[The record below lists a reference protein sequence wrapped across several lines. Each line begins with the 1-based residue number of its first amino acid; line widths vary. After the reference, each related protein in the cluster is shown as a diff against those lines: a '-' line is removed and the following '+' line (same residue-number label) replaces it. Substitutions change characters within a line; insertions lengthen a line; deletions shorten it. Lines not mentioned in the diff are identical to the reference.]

1 MIDLLLYDINAASKW
16 WQITALS
23 QKRSL
28 NWFIQNSWFIYEQA
42 RMGHW
47 ITQPIR
53 SNPWIRSVFSVLLR
67 DARNSSYGLNGTVV
81 SRAENITK
89 YRML

>member
-1 MIDLLLYDINAASKW
+1 MIDLLYDINAASKW
-16 WQITALS
+16 RQITALS

-28 NWFIQNSWFIYEQA
+28 NWFIQNSWFAHEQV

-47 ITQPIR
+47 ITEPIR

-67 DARNSSYGLNGTVV
+67 DACNSSCGLNRTVG

-89 YRML
+89 YRIL

>member
-1 MIDLLLYDINAASKW
+1 MIDLLYDINAASKW
-16 WQITALS
+16 RQITALS

-28 NWFIQNSWFIYEQA
+28 NWFIQNSWFVHEQA

-47 ITQPIR
+47 ITEPIL

-67 DARNSSYGLNGTVV
+67 DVRNSSCGLNRTVG